1 MRQLLVKLFNQ
12 LLVVNEVV
20 LCNLELLRSDLFA
33 FLCFSQLFPKVLV
46 LRHFFLLL
54 RYFLFVTQLLDGL
67 GKGME

>member
-33 FLCFSQLFPKVLV
+33 FLCFGQLFPKVLV